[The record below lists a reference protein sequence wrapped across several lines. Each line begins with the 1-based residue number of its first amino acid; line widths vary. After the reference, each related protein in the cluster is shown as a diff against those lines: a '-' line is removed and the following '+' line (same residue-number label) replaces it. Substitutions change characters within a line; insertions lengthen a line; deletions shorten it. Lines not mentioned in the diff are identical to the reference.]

1 MEHITYPHISRG
13 LKIDSSVFDAKSLDK
28 KEPKYVI
35 NTANITQLAPAL
47 KQ

>member
-13 LKIDSSVFDAKSLDK
+13 LKIDSSVFNVKSLDK
-28 KEPKYVI
+28 KESKYTI
-35 NTANITQLAPAL
+35 NTANVTPLAPAL